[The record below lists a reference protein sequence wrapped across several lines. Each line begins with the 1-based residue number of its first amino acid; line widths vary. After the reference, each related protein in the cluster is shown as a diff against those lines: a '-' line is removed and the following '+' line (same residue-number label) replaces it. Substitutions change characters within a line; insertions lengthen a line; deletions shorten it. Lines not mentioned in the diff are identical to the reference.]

1 MPVATIFS
9 RAQVGIDAPV
19 VTVEADINSGLP
31 QTIIVGLPEATVRES
46 KDRVKAAIINS
57 GFQMPS
63 RKVTINLAP
72 ADLPKQGGRYDLA
85 IALVILAASGQV
97 PIDQLQQFEALGE
110 LALNGTIRGVKGV
123 LPATLQNQNTTRQ
136 LIIPTS
142 NASEAALASSGQVLV
157 TDNLLS
163 VVAHLAGSSKMA
175 GPEQVMKPFT
185 AKVRSNAVQ
194 NVPNSI
200 NVNTPSSDKLLLS
213 EVRGQH
219 MAKRALI
226 IAAAGGHNILLLG
239 PPGTGKSMLASR
251 LCSLL
256 PNMNDSEALELACI
270 RSISTEL
277 LEHHNWHK
285 RPYRAPHHTASA
297 VALVGGGNPP
307 KPGEISLA
315 HNGVLFLDELP
326 EFSRQ
331 VLEVLREPLESNHI
345 VISRA
350 NNHVTYPAGFQLVAA
365 MNPCPCG
372 YFSEQTIMGKNRCRC
387 TVDQILRYRH
397 RVSGPLMDR
406 IDLHVDVPTLAIGTF
421 SDPQLKG
428 DVSEHYHAEKMI
440 RQARERMLR
449 RGVIN
454 ARLRSKD
461 VEAQCV
467 LEPAGQKLLDKA
479 VHQLGYSARGYYKV
493 LKIALTIADL
503 EGTDKVSTSHL
514 SEALN
519 LRRLD
524 RLEI

>member
-1 MPVATIFS
+1 MPVATIYS

-19 VTVEADINSGLP
+19 VTVEADISSGLP
-31 QTIIVGLPEATVRES
+31 QTVIVGLPEATVRES

-85 IALVILAASGQV
+85 IALVILAASHQI
-97 PIDQLQQFEALGE
+97 PIDPLQQFEALGE
-110 LALNGTIRGVKGV
+110 LALNGSVRGVKGI
-123 LPATLQNQNTTRQ
+123 LPATLQNQSTSRE

-142 NASEAALASSGQVLV
+142 NASEAALAPSQQVLM
-157 TDNLLS
+157 TDSLLG
-163 VVAHLAGSSKMA
+163 VVAHLTGSSRMSGPKQQSKRASGHFPA
-175 GPEQVMKPFT
+175 GTSVKPT
-185 AKVRSNAVQ
+185 SMET
-194 NVPNSI
+194 NSQD
-200 NVNTPSSDKLLLS
+200 SDKPLLS
-213 EVRGQH
+213 DVRGQH
-219 MAKRALI
+219 MAKRALV

-251 LCSLL
+251 LSGLL
-256 PNMNDSEALELACI
+256 PNMSDHEALELACI
-270 RSISTEL
+270 RSISNEL
-277 LEHHNWHK
+277 PDHHHWHK

-297 VALVGGGNPP
+297 AALVGGGNPP

-331 VLEVLREPLESNHI
+331 VLEVLREPLESRHI

-372 YFSEQTIMGKNRCRC
+372 YLSEQTSMGRDRCRC

-406 IDLHVDVPTLAIGTF
+406 IDLHVDVPTLARGTF

-428 DVSEHYHAEKMI
+428 DIREHYQAETMI
-440 RQARERMLR
+440 RDARKRMR
-449 RGVIN
+449 NRGRTN
-454 ARLRSKD
+454 AQLSSKE
-461 VEAQCV
+461 VEAQCL
-467 LEPAGQKLLDKA
+467 LESQGQKLLDDA

-503 EGTDKVSTSHL
+503 EGADQISSSHL

-524 RLEI
+524 RLDM